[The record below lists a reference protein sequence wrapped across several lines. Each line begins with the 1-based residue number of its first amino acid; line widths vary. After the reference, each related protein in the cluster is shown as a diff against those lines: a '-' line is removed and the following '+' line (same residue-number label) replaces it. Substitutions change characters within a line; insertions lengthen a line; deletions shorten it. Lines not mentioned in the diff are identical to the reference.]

1 MPPRSSRGR
10 HPSPFSRTPNP
21 FDGKPSNMKRLRL
34 ALVCV
39 IPLLVA
45 VAFVLAATG
54 ALPYKLYVVH
64 TGSMSPTIP
73 SRSAVIVQEHHYR
86 VGQPIA
92 FLADGTVITHRLISV
107 NADGTIITKGD
118 ANETPDPWQVRTS
131 AIIGGVVASPPE
143 LGYWLTYLKNPL
155 GLASILASAVLL
167 WQIWSLTDTATR
179 DAPSGSPSVGSS
191 PTRTRRRHRRV
202 HPVPYTDRSTA
213 TTLPSSSA

>member
-1 MPPRSSRGR
+1 V
-10 HPSPFSRTPNP
+10 
-21 FDGKPSNMKRLRL
+21 KRLRL
-34 ALVCV
+34 AIACV

-54 ALPYKLYVVH
+54 ALPYKIYVVH

-73 SRSAVIVQEHHYR
+73 SRSAVIVQEHHYI
-86 VGQPIA
+86 VGQPIT
-92 FLADGTVITHRLISV
+92 FIADGSVITHRLISV
-107 NADGTIITKGD
+107 NADGTITTKGD
-118 ANETPDPWQVRTS
+118 ANETPDPWQVRTN

-167 WQIWSLTDTATR
+167 WQIWSLTGNAAQNST
-179 DAPSGSPSVGSS
+179 SGSPGAGTS
-191 PTRTRRRHRRV
+191 PARARRRHRRV
-202 HPVPYTDRSTA
+202 HAVPYTDRSTA

>member
-1 MPPRSSRGR
+1 
-10 HPSPFSRTPNP
+10 
-21 FDGKPSNMKRLRL
+21 MKRLRL
-34 ALVCV
+34 AIACV

-73 SRSAVIVQEHHYR
+73 SRSAVIVQEHYYR

-107 NADGTIITKGD
+107 NADGTITTKGD
-118 ANETPDPWQVRTS
+118 ANETPDPWQVRSS
-131 AIIGGVVASPPE
+131 AIIGGVVASPSE

-155 GLASILASAVLL
+155 GLALILASAVLL
-167 WQIWSLTDTATR
+167 WQIWSLTNTAAQNST
-179 DAPSGSPSVGSS
+179 SGSPSAGTS
-191 PTRTRRRHRRV
+191 PARTRRRHRRV
-202 HPVPYTDRSTA
+202 HAEGQTDRRTA

>member
-1 MPPRSSRGR
+1 
-10 HPSPFSRTPNP
+10 
-21 FDGKPSNMKRLRL
+21 MKRLRL
-34 ALVCV
+34 ALACV

-73 SRSAVIVQEHHYR
+73 SRSAVIVREHQYR

-92 FLADGTVITHRLISV
+92 FLADGTVITHRLMSI
-107 NADGTIITKGD
+107 NADGTITTKGD
-118 ANETPDPWQVRTS
+118 ANETPDPWQVRTG

-167 WQIWSLTDTATR
+167 WQIWSLTGAAAQD
-179 DAPSGSPSVGSS
+179 SPSASS
-191 PTRTRRRHRRV
+191 SAGRSPARTRHRHRRV
-202 HPVPYTDRSTA
+202 HRLPYTDRSTA